1 MDRMFEAGRLET
13 VSGWRVGRVWIGG
26 GRLAVDLVADVQ
38 GVDGGFV
45 AAWFRTLAKVPADVR
60 IDAAAGVHGWRVE
73 VPNVPA
79 VWYGFAAA
87 RLRLVPA
94 DGHDPAYWWDA
105 ADDAE
110 RRRR

>member
-1 MDRMFEAGRLET
+1 MDRMFEAGVLRT
-13 VSGWRVGRVWIGG
+13 ATRRRIGRVWIGG

-45 AAWFRTLAKVPADVR
+45 AAWFRRLGQVPADIPIAVQATA
-60 IDAAAGVHGWRVE
+60 DSWRVE

-79 VWYGFAAA
+79 VWDGFDAA

-94 DGHDPAYWWDA
+94 DGHDPADWWDA